1 MLHKAGAQ
9 ASKVC
14 FGTGKSLFKSKCGRT
29 ERAQSASCQ
38 HSAAPAHPPSQPSS
52 APMGGENTCPNPLN
66 DPENLG
72 VVIFQTKTQ
81 GKRFSCQR
89 GLAELLSS
97 LRLVALCSQH
107 RKTPGLTR
115 HRTGLGFN
123 WNILTKAHRYPAQET
138 KLRARRQ
145 LASTAHC

>member
-1 MLHKAGAQ
+1 MQQILFAHSPAGSSRAQFELNAHRPSHLLPQALLLHKAGAQ

-38 HSAAPAHPPSQPSS
+38 HSAAPAHPTSQPSS
-52 APMGGENTCPNPLN
+52 APKGGENTCPNPLN

-81 GKRFSCQR
+81 GKRFSSQR

-107 RKTPGLTR
+107 RKHL
-115 HRTGLGFN
+115 
-123 WNILTKAHRYPAQET
+123 E
-138 KLRARRQ
+138 
-145 LASTAHC
+145 